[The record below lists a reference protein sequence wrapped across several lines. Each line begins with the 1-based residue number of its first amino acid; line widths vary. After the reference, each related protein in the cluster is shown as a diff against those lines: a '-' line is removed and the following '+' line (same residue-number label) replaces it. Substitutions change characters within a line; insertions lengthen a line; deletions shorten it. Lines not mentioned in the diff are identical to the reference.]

1 MSYVAATTRLPM
13 SSSRKAVL
21 AAFLDPPRAVI
32 ALIIAGTIV
41 RIAMA
46 AAFGLGSDE
55 SYTVANARTLA
66 LSYVDYP
73 PLHAWIVGV
82 WAWACGSEAPW
93 IVRLPFIALFA
104 GSTWMMYRLSAV
116 LFGMRAGVWAALLFN
131 LAPVFTLPHASWVLP
146 DGPLIFFML
155 WCACVT
161 ARILFADSEPSG
173 KIESWMLAGA
183 LAGLAMLSKY
193 HGIFLLAGVF
203 VFLLSWQPGR
213 RVLATPGPWLGALVV
228 LAIFTPV
235 IVWNAQHDWVGL
247 FFQTQRLTDAH
258 LEFGRVFGS
267 IGAQAGYLAPWIF
280 APLAYVW
287 VVTLWR
293 GPDTPRRWFLAILA
307 SGPIILF
314 TLATIFAPGLPHW
327 PMPGWLFMFP
337 VLGAEAAVLAQK
349 RSRLMFGAATASA
362 IALMAVIALFGTD
375 ARSGWLAG
383 EAPAR
388 YTHVDPTIDLLD
400 WGALGPILAQRHL
413 LDARTPA
420 VAATQWK
427 EAGKLNYIM
436 GRKVPVLC
444 LCADPQQFR
453 YSQTFANFAGRNII
467 IIGAHRDASEI
478 DSALGGLFARVE
490 TLAPIVLTRE
500 GRPAI
505 ELTIVRGID
514 FRPRAGAQP

>member
-1 MSYVAATTRLPM
+1 MSYAAATSRLPL
-13 SSSRKAVL
+13 SSSRRAALAV
-21 AAFLDPPRAVI
+21 FFDPPRAVL
-32 ALIIAGTIV
+32 ALIIFGTIL
-41 RIAMA
+41 RIVMA

-73 PLHAWIVGV
+73 PLHVWLVGV

-104 GSTWMMYRLSAV
+104 GSTWMMYRLSAM
-116 LFGMRAGVWAALLFN
+116 LFGMRAGLWAAVLFN

-161 ARILFADSEPSG
+161 AELLFADDEPSG
-173 KIESWMLAGA
+173 KIERWMLAGA
-183 LAGLAMLSKY
+183 LAGLAMVSKY

-203 VFLLSWQPGR
+203 IFLLSWPPGR
-213 RVLATPGPWLGALVV
+213 RVLGTPGPWLGVLVALAV
-228 LAIFTPV
+228 FTPV
-235 IVWNAQHDWVGL
+235 IVWNAQHDWAGL
-247 FFQTQRLTDAH
+247 FFQTQRLTATH

-280 APLAYVW
+280 VPLAYVW
-287 VVTLWR
+287 IASLRR
-293 GPDTPRRWFLAILA
+293 GPNTPRRWFLAMLA
-307 SGPIILF
+307 SGPIIGF
-314 TLATIFAPGLPHW
+314 TLATIVSPGLPHW

-349 RSRLMFGAATASA
+349 RPRLMIGAAAASA
-362 IALMAVIALFGTD
+362 IALIAVIVLFATN

-383 EAPAR
+383 VAPAR

-400 WGALGPILAQRHL
+400 WNALGPILAQRHL
-413 LDARTPA
+413 LNAQTPA
-420 VAATQWK
+420 IAATQWK
-427 EAGKLNYIM
+427 EAGKLNYAM
-436 GRKVPVLC
+436 GRDVPVLC

-453 YSQTFANFAGRNII
+453 YSQTLANFAGRDII
-467 IIGAHRDASEI
+467 VVGAHRDASEI
-478 DSALGGLFARVE
+478 DSALGGLFKRVE
-490 TLAPIVLTRE
+490 TLAPIVLMRE

-505 ELTIVRGID
+505 ELTVVRGFD
-514 FRPRAGAQP
+514 FRPSSGAQP